1 MSGKFIVIYGA
12 NNLGKTI
19 QTRLLTKKLID
30 NGENILLVKYP
41 IYTLKPTGPKINKI
55 LRDPSEKDRN
65 IKEFDFQK
73 LYTQNRFDFQ
83 STLKLLLSSGF
94 TVLAEDYLGTGI
106 AWGVTNSIKNDGEDE
121 RDIMKLINKFEK
133 LNKGLLKPDVAILL
147 DGERFLSGI
156 EKKHRNE
163 DRGNSVWDL
172 NRKVYQ
178 KLAERYSW
186 KPVKAN
192 QSIESV
198 HKDIWKII
206 KKSS

>member
-1 MSGKFIVIYGA
+1 MIYGA

-19 QTRLLTKKLID
+19 QTRLLTKKFID
-30 NGENILLVKYP
+30 DGENILLVKYP

-65 IKEFDFQK
+65 IKEYDFQK
-73 LYTQNRFDFQ
+73 LYTQNRYDFQ

-121 RDIMKLINKFEK
+121 KNITKLINKFEN
-133 LNKGLLKPDVAILL
+133 LNKGLLKPDIAILL

-172 NRKVYQ
+172 NRRVYK

-186 KPVKAN
+186 KSVKAN

-198 HKDIWKII
+198 HNDIWKII
-206 KKSS
+206 LKSN

>member
-19 QTRLLTKKLID
+19 QTSLLTKKLID

-41 IYTLKPTGPKINKI
+41 IYTLKPTGPKINRI
-55 LRDPSEKDRN
+55 LRDPSEKDRG
-65 IKEFDFQK
+65 IKELDFQK
-73 LYTQNRFDFQ
+73 LYIQNRIDFQ
-83 STLKLLLSSGF
+83 PTLKLLLSSGF

-121 RDIMKLINKFEK
+121 KNLSKLISKFEK
-133 LNKGLLKPDVAILL
+133 LNKGLLKPDIAILL
-147 DGERFLSGI
+147 DGERFLTGI
-156 EKKHRNE
+156 EKEHRNE

-178 KLAERYSW
+178 KLAKRYSW
-186 KPVKAN
+186 KSVNAN

-198 HKDIWKII
+198 HRDIWKII
-206 KKSS
+206 SKST

>member
-19 QTRLLTKKLID
+19 QTRLLTKKFID
-30 NGENILLVKYP
+30 DGENILLVKYP

-65 IKEFDFQK
+65 IKEYDFQK
-73 LYTQNRFDFQ
+73 LYTQNRYDFQ

-121 RDIMKLINKFEK
+121 KNITKLINKFEN
-133 LNKGLLKPDVAILL
+133 LNKGLLKPDIAILL

-172 NRKVYQ
+172 NRRVYK

-186 KPVKAN
+186 KSVKAN

-198 HKDIWKII
+198 HNDIWKII
-206 KKSS
+206 LKSN

>member
-1 MSGKFIVIYGA
+1 VSGKFIVIYGA

-19 QTRLLTKKLID
+19 QTRLLTKKFID
-30 NGENILLVKYP
+30 DGENILLVKYP

-73 LYTQNRFDFQ
+73 LYTQNRYDFQ

-121 RDIMKLINKFEK
+121 KNITKLINKFEN
-133 LNKGLLKPDVAILL
+133 LNKGLLKPDIAILL

-172 NRKVYQ
+172 NRRVYK

-186 KPVKAN
+186 KSVKAN

-198 HKDIWKII
+198 HNDIWKII
-206 KKSS
+206 LKSN

>member
-19 QTRLLTKKLID
+19 QTRLLTKRLID

-55 LRDPSEKDRN
+55 LRDPSERDRN

-83 STLKLLLSSGF
+83 PTLKLLLSSGF

-106 AWGVTNSIKNDGEDE
+106 AWGVTNSIKNDGENE
-121 RDIMKLINKFEK
+121 KNMTKLISKFEK

-163 DRGNSVWDL
+163 DTGNSVWEL

-178 KLAERYSW
+178 RLAERYSW
-186 KPVKAN
+186 KSVKAN
-192 QSIESV
+192 QTIESV
-198 HKDIWKII
+198 HIDIWEII
-206 KKSS
+206 SKTI

>member
-19 QTRLLTKKLID
+19 QTRLLTKKFID
-30 NGENILLVKYP
+30 DGGNILLVKYP

-65 IKEFDFQK
+65 IKEYDFQK
-73 LYTQNRFDFQ
+73 LYTQNRYDFQ

-121 RDIMKLINKFEK
+121 KNITKLINKFEN
-133 LNKGLLKPDVAILL
+133 LNKGLLKPDIAILL

-163 DRGNSVWDL
+163 DRGNSVWNL
-172 NRKVYQ
+172 NRRVYK

-186 KPVKAN
+186 KSVKAN

-198 HKDIWKII
+198 HNDIWKII
-206 KKSS
+206 LKSN

>member
-1 MSGKFIVIYGA
+1 VSGKFIVIYGA

-19 QTRLLTKKLID
+19 QTRLLTKKFID
-30 NGENILLVKYP
+30 DGENILLVKYP

-65 IKEFDFQK
+65 IKEYDFQK
-73 LYTQNRFDFQ
+73 LYTQNRYDFQ

-121 RDIMKLINKFEK
+121 KNITKLIKKFEN
-133 LNKGLLKPDVAILL
+133 LNKGLLKPDIAILL

-172 NRKVYQ
+172 NRRVYK

-186 KPVKAN
+186 KSVKAN

-206 KKSS
+206 LKSN

>member
-19 QTRLLTKKLID
+19 QTRLLTKKFID
-30 NGENILLVKYP
+30 DGENILLVKYP

-65 IKEFDFQK
+65 IKEYDFQK
-73 LYTQNRFDFQ
+73 LYTQNRYDFQ

-121 RDIMKLINKFEK
+121 KNITKLINKFEN
-133 LNKGLLKPDVAILL
+133 LNKGLLKPDIAILL

-163 DRGNSVWDL
+163 DRGNSVWNL
-172 NRKVYQ
+172 NRRVYK

-186 KPVKAN
+186 KSVKAN

-198 HKDIWKII
+198 HNDIWKII
-206 KKSS
+206 LKSN